1 MAVTASLSRP
11 ALTARLSR
19 VRSDFTVTEWVCGS
33 VIAILIVIVVFG
45 PLLAPYDP
53 NAINLL
59 NISSPPS
66 SAHWLGTDDTGRDI
80 LSRMLVGARPTLLA
94 SAAIVLVA
102 ACVGTAAALLAAW
115 RGGLTDTAIS
125 RVLNIIFAFP
135 GLMLAILATA
145 VAGPGLTGPVIALS
159 IAYLPYIARVVRS
172 TALRERRM
180 GYVEAASVQGAGGF
194 ATTMRHVLPNV
205 MPLVFAQATISF
217 GYVVMELAAVS
228 YIGLGVQEPSSDWGL
243 MVAQGQQGLLN
254 GQPYQSLFAGGAIVV
269 TVLSVIL
276 LGNRMSER
284 WGVEE

>member
-1 MAVTASLSRP
+1 MAIAASFTRP
-11 ALTARLSR
+11 TISAGFARVKS
-19 VRSDFTVTEWVCGS
+19 SFNATEWICGS
-33 VIAILIVIVVFG
+33 VIAILIVIVAFG
-45 PLLAPYDP
+45 PLMAPYDP
-53 NAINLL
+53 NALNLTD
-59 NISSPPS
+59 IGAAPS

-80 LSRMLVGARPTLLA
+80 LSRLLVGARPTLLA
-94 SAAIVLVA
+94 SAGIVLLASV
-102 ACVGTAAALLAAW
+102 VGTALALFAAW
-115 RGGLTDTAIS
+115 RGRLTDTVIS

-172 TALRERRM
+172 MALRERRM
-180 GYVEAASVQGAGGF
+180 GYVEASSVQGAGGF

-228 YIGLGVQEPSSDWGL
+228 YIGLGVQEPKSDWGL
-243 MVAQGQQGLLN
+243 MVSQGQQGLLN
-254 GQPYQSLFAGGAIVV
+254 GQPYQSLFAGAAIVV
-269 TVLSVIL
+269 TVLTVIL